1 MKYLDTNIKLF
12 KSKVYLAIISLVSI
26 FFIGVFGYRFLTHYT
41 WVDSIY
47 MTIITITTV
56 GFSEV
61 NPLDSTGKM
70 FTVFLIITSVTT
82 YLFAVS
88 ILTEYLTNSNIL
100 KKLNTKKMDKK
111 IEKLKNH
118 TIIVGFGR
126 NGRQAAMKLE
136 KSEREYLVI
145 DNKEDIIATVEGNEI
160 LYVKGDGTDDE
171 ILDRA
176 GVKNAHS
183 MILALP
189 SDADNLFISISAK
202 QKNPNVLIISR
213 ATNESSYKKM
223 LIAGADNVIMPD
235 KIGGDHMASLVV
247 SPDLI
252 EFVDRITVDGDC
264 DTNLKEL
271 KIEGVLKPFE
281 NKSIMDLDIRKKTGC
296 SVIGLKLPTGEYQVN
311 PDPNTILKL
320 GSTIIVLGSPAQIE
334 RLKMNF

>member
-1 MKYLDTNIKLF
+1 MKYIRSNINLF
-12 KSKVYLAIISLVSI
+12 KSKVYLAIFALSSI
-26 FFIGVFGYRFLTHYT
+26 FFIGVLGYRFLTNFS
-41 WVDSIY
+41 WVDAIY
-47 MTIITITTV
+47 MTVITITTI

-61 NPLDSTGKM
+61 NALDSTGKI
-70 FTVFLIITSVTT
+70 FTVFLIITSITI

-88 ILTEYLTNSNIL
+88 ILTEYIANGSIL
-100 KKLNTKKMDKK
+100 KRLNTKKMDKK
-111 IEKLKNH
+111 IGKLNNH

-126 NGRQAAMKLE
+126 NGKQAAIKLE

-145 DNKEDIIATVEGNEI
+145 DNKQDIIETADGNEI

-171 ILDRA
+171 VLDRA
-176 GVKNAHS
+176 GVQRAHS

-202 QKNPNVLIISR
+202 QKNPNILIICR

-264 DTNLKEL
+264 DTNLREL
-271 KIEGVLKPFE
+271 KIDGPLSSFE
-281 NKSIMDLDIRKKTGC
+281 NKSIMDLDIRRKTGC
-296 SVIGLKLPTGEYQVN
+296 NVIGLKLPTGEYIVN
-311 PDPNTILKL
+311 PDPITKLEL
-320 GSTIIVLGSPAQIE
+320 GSTIIVLGNPNQIE
-334 RLKMNF
+334 ILKMNF

>member
-1 MKYLDTNIKLF
+1 MKANRSKVNLF
-12 KSKVYLAIISLVSI
+12 QSKVYVAIAALASI
-26 FFIGVFGYRFLTHYT
+26 FSIGVFGYKFLLNYS
-41 WVDSIY
+41 WVDAIY
-47 MTIITITTV
+47 MTVITITTV
-56 GFSEV
+56 GFNEV
-61 NPLDSTGKM
+61 VALDSVGKI
-70 FTVFLIITSVTT
+70 FTVFLILTSVTT

-88 ILTEYLTNSNIL
+88 ILTEYIANGSIL
-100 KKLNTKKMDKK
+100 KRLNTKKMDKK

-126 NGRQAAMKLE
+126 NGKQAAMKLE

-145 DNKEDIIATVEGNEI
+145 DSKQDIIETVEGNEI
-160 LYVKGDGTDDE
+160 LCIKGDGTDDE
-171 ILDRA
+171 VLDRA
-176 GVKNAHS
+176 GVQKAHS

-202 QKNPNVLIISR
+202 QKNPNLLVISR

-264 DTNLKEL
+264 DTNLREL
-271 KIEGVLKPFE
+271 KIEGNLSYFE
-281 NKSIMDLDIRKKTGC
+281 NKSIMDLDIRRKTGC
-296 SVIGLKLPTGEYQVN
+296 SVIGLKLPSGEYQVN
-311 PDPNTILKL
+311 PDPNSKLEL
-320 GSTIIVLGSPAQIE
+320 GSTLIVLGNPDQIE
-334 RLKMNF
+334 TLKKNF

>member
-1 MKYLDTNIKLF
+1 MKANRSNVNLF
-12 KSKVYLAIISLVSI
+12 QSKVYVAIAALVSI
-26 FFIGVFGYRFLTHYT
+26 FSIGVFGYKFLLNYS
-41 WVDSIY
+41 WVDAIY
-47 MTIITITTV
+47 MTVITITTV
-56 GFSEV
+56 GFNEV
-61 NPLDSTGKM
+61 VALDSVGKI
-70 FTVFLIITSVTT
+70 FTVFLILTSVTT

-88 ILTEYLTNSNIL
+88 ILTEYIANGSIL
-100 KKLNTKKMDKK
+100 KRLNTKKMDKK

-126 NGRQAAMKLE
+126 NGKQAAMKLE

-145 DNKEDIIATVEGNEI
+145 DSKQDIIETVEGNEI
-160 LYVKGDGTDDE
+160 LCIKGDGTDDE
-171 ILDRA
+171 VLDRA
-176 GVKNAHS
+176 GVQKAHS

-202 QKNPNVLIISR
+202 QKNPNLLVISR

-264 DTNLKEL
+264 DTNLREL
-271 KIEGVLKPFE
+271 KIEGNLSYFE
-281 NKSIMDLDIRKKTGC
+281 NKSIMDLDIRRKTGC
-296 SVIGLKLPTGEYQVN
+296 SVIGLKLPSGEYQVN
-311 PDPNTILKL
+311 PDPNSKLEL
-320 GSTIIVLGSPAQIE
+320 GSNIIVLGNPDQIE
-334 RLKMNF
+334 TLKKNF

>member
-1 MKYLDTNIKLF
+1 MKRSYSNINIF
-12 KSKVYLAIISLVSI
+12 KYKVYLAIGALSSI
-26 FFIGVFGYRFLTHYT
+26 FLIGVFGYRFLTHYS
-41 WVDSIY
+41 WIDAIY

-61 NPLDSTGKM
+61 IPLDNSGKL
-70 FTVFLIITSVTT
+70 FTVFLILTSVTT

-88 ILTEYLTNSNIL
+88 ILTEYIANGNIL
-100 KKLNTKKMDKK
+100 KRLNTKKMDKK
-111 IEKLKNH
+111 IEKLRNH

-126 NGRQAAMKLE
+126 NGKQAAIKLE

-145 DNKEDIIATVEGNEI
+145 DNSENIIETVEGGEI

-171 ILDRA
+171 VLDRA

-264 DTNLKEL
+264 ETNLREL
-271 KIEGVLKPFE
+271 IIGGALSSFE
-281 NKSIMDLDIRKKTGC
+281 NKSIMDLDIRRKTGC
-296 SVIGLKLPTGEYQVN
+296 NVIGLKLPTGEYQVN
-311 PDPNTILKL
+311 PDPNSKLAL
-320 GSTIIVLGSPAQIE
+320 GSTIIILGNPSQIE
-334 RLKMNF
+334 KLKMNF